1 MRPNRLSC
9 IVPALVLLAASV
21 LLPGDARAWSAEGHR
36 IVARLAEAGL
46 TPAAR
51 TEVDRLL
58 AGETDPTLAGIAAWA
73 DELRDKEPERGRATA
88 KWHYINFQGRCEFQP
103 ELDCPGNDCVVGAI
117 NRNYLALAQHARPDA
132 ERRDALKFLVHFV
145 GDVHQPLHAGQ
156 RDDAGGNRY
165 QVNLDGRGSNLHR
178 VWDGTILQRR
188 GLKSPA
194 HAASLLAQP
203 PLPADPTLH
212 SQTPALDWALESCRL
227 IDDGLVYPADGRH
240 VIDEAFLDARLPAAE
255 ERLRL
260 AGARLAAM
268 LNHALAPPATA
279 P

>member
-1 MRPNRLSC
+1 MRPNRLSSLF
-9 IVPALVLLAASV
+9 PALLLLAAGV
-21 LLPGDARAWSAEGHR
+21 LAPGDARAWSAEGHR
-36 IVARLAEAGL
+36 IVARIAEAGL

-51 TEVDRLL
+51 AEVDRLL
-58 AGETDPTLAGIAAWA
+58 AGEADPTLAGIAAWA
-73 DELRDKEPERGRATA
+73 DTLRDEDPERGRATA

-103 ELDCPGNDCVVGAI
+103 ALDCPGNDCVVGAI
-117 NRNYLALAQHARPDA
+117 NRNYLALARHGRPDA

-145 GDVHQPLHAGQ
+145 GDVHQPLHAGR

-194 HAASLLAQP
+194 HAAALLDGP

-212 SQTPALDWALESCRL
+212 SRTPALDWALESCRL

-240 VIDEAFLDARLPAAE
+240 VIDEAFLDARLPVAE